1 MNNVFPFLFI
11 FSKNFPIISMIFFPL
26 RQITFT
32 LHLRQEHAT
41 CLDSHQGS
49 RHQQKGLCS
58 HWTNLADSQFL
69 QLFFFLN
76 NVKRVMRRK
85 KKQKKPVQLRLWPTK
100 SEIAPILC
108 LRKLADPSPAIPVLL
123 SLAMFIIASW
133 YASSTSSWVTTSLIL
148 FHFSG

>member
-1 MNNVFPFLFI
+1 MQRVWIPTRALGTNRRGCVVTG
-11 FSKNFPIISMIFFPL
+11 
-26 RQITFT
+26 QIW
-32 LHLRQEHAT
+32 LIASSSS
-41 CLDSHQGS
+41 C
-49 RHQQKGLCS
+49 
-58 HWTNLADSQFL
+58 
-69 QLFFFLN
+69 FFFLN

-100 SEIAPILC
+100 SEIAPILR

-148 FHFSG
+148 FHFSGWWQEHRWGRTEKKCDQFMFLTTERAYFFP